1 MHRSFSAPSTAA
13 LQRVFRS
20 GPRHQR
26 GNSDQCQRTYTRHA
40 SFPPDTAMPTR
51 CRSDLCI
58 RCAQPVSTRS
68 RSMARVGVLLSEQ
81 DRAAQH
87 AGHLRCQWRRSNRR
101 CRRAA
106 GAGLMRACL
115 ARRVKWCCQTEG
127 SCCSPQRRAFD
138 VPLKRGTRLIMA
150 DARNEERT
158 DGAKVAL
165 IAFCSFTI
173 ARQVGSKQYF
183 PYIIH
188 WILCG
193 KRCSCISRRHYCF
206 RNWNLTK

>member
-13 LQRVFRS
+13 LQRVFRC

-40 SFPPDTAMPTR
+40 SFSPHAAMPR
-51 CRSDLCI
+51 CGRSDLCT
-58 RCAQPVSTRS
+58 RCAQPVSTRP

-106 GAGLMRACL
+106 GAGLIRACS
-115 ARRVKWCCQTEG
+115 ARRVKWCCQNEG
-127 SCCSPQRRAFD
+127 TQISGVRHAIDIGPSRKHAGQWPACFLEGAVRREKSTPD
-138 VPLKRGTRLIMA
+138 ICVP
-150 DARNEERT
+150 
-158 DGAKVAL
+158 
-165 IAFCSFTI
+165 
-173 ARQVGSKQYF
+173 
-183 PYIIH
+183 
-188 WILCG
+188 
-193 KRCSCISRRHYCF
+193 
-206 RNWNLTK
+206 